1 MWHSRRMTQTI
12 FFTIFSLLFVPRL
25 FSQVESAWQPVPKED
40 LALADNPA
48 NPGSSAMILERQIY
62 TDDEKRVQTERI
74 RIKIF
79 TESGKSYADI
89 EVPYLEKS
97 TSVES
102 IRGRTVRS
110 DGTVIPFSGIVFDKI
125 VARYKRFRYNVK
137 AFTLPGVEVGSVIDY
152 EYSIR
157 WKERMPDYVRHPGS
171 YSIDGG
177 WTVPTT
183 TWIIQQGLFT
193 RHAVFVLRPV
203 TGGQLDFAKIRLAAS
218 VFPSHQSDGTVRM
231 EVSNIAAIEEE
242 DRMPPE
248 SYLNSRVHFYYVV
261 GFVGDYWRTMSN
273 ARARLEE
280 KFIEKTKYLERAAVE
295 IAPTSDPP
303 ETRLRKLYARVEQV
317 RYLTYEPS
325 RTEKEEKRERLPENK
340 SADDILRHNYGS
352 GNEINF
358 LFAALA
364 RSAGFEAW
372 IVQVVDRASAV
383 FEPTVLDASQLDA
396 MIVMVRLNGET
407 LYFDPATRYCPFGV
421 VPWFE
426 ANTGGI
432 RWDKLGGGTI
442 EVQPSANKPG
452 TIERTAD
459 LKLQPDGG
467 LEGTLEIEFTG
478 QEALSHR
485 LSASN
490 EDEAGRRKLLEDE
503 IKKLT
508 PPGATIGVDAVTGW
522 QESDQPLRI
531 KCHVH
536 APRFATVT
544 PRRMVFPMAV
554 FEINNFSP
562 FTAVRRV
569 EPVYLQRGY
578 QEIDKVTFAIP
589 AGYIVEAV
597 PGEARE
603 KRLFGE
609 FSQIRTSEHGVLR
622 LERRETMT
630 GYFFPLEDYGP
641 LREYFAKLRQSDVQN
656 VVLRKLDTAEVH

>member
-1 MWHSRRMTQTI
+1 MLSVRMTQAI
-12 FFTIFSLLFVPRL
+12 FIAAFSLLFVPRAS
-25 FSQVESAWQPVPKED
+25 SQVETAWQPVPKED

-48 NPGSSAMILERQIY
+48 NPGSSAMILERQVY

-79 TESGKSYADI
+79 KESGKSYADI
-89 EVPYLEKS
+89 EVPYIEKN
-97 TSVES
+97 TSVEG

-110 DGTVIPFSGIVFDKI
+110 DGTVIPFSGLVFDKI
-125 VARYKRFRYNVK
+125 VARYKRFHYNVK
-137 AFTLPGVEVGSVIDY
+137 AFTLPGVEVGSVIEY
-152 EYSIR
+152 EYSVR
-157 WKERMPDYVRHPGS
+157 WKERLPDYVRHPSS
-171 YSIDGG
+171 YTFDGG

-183 TWIIQQGLFT
+183 TWTIQQDLFT

-203 TGGQLDFAKIRLAAS
+203 PGGQLDLAKVRLPAQ
-218 VFPSHQSDGTVRM
+218 VFPSKQSDGTVRM
-231 EVSNIAAIEEE
+231 EVSNVAAIEVE

-248 SYLNSRVHFYYVV
+248 SFLNSRVHFYYTA
-261 GFVGDYWRTMSN
+261 GFVGDYWRSMSK
-273 ARARLEE
+273 ARAALEE
-280 KFIEKTKYLERAAVE
+280 KFVEKTKYLEHAANE

-325 RTEKEEKRERLPENK
+325 RTETEEKRERLPENK

-358 LFAALA
+358 LFVALA

-372 IVQVVDRASAV
+372 IVQVVDRASAI
-383 FEPTVLDASQLDA
+383 FEPTVLDTSQLNA

-407 LYFDPATRYCPFGV
+407 LYFDPATRYCPFGI

-426 ANTGGI
+426 ANTGGM
-432 RWDKLGGGTI
+432 RWDKIGGGAI
-442 EVQPSANKPG
+442 DVQPSANKPG

-459 LKLQPDGG
+459 LKLQPDGA

-478 QEALSHR
+478 QEALSRR

-490 EDEAGRRKLLEDE
+490 EDEAGRRKLVEDE
-503 IKKLT
+503 VKELT
-508 PPGATIGVDAVTGW
+508 PPGATIDVDAVTGW
-522 QESDQPLRI
+522 QESEQPLRI

-544 PRRMVFPMAV
+544 PRRMLFPLAV
-554 FEINNFSP
+554 FQINNFSA

-569 EPVYLQRGY
+569 EPIYLQRGY

-589 AGYIVEAV
+589 AGYVVEAI
-597 PGEARE
+597 PDEARE
-603 KRLFGE
+603 KRLWGE
-609 FSQIRTSEHGVLR
+609 FSQIRSSEDGVLR
-622 LERRETMT
+622 LERRESMT
-630 GYFFPLEDYGP
+630 GYFFRVEDYNP

-656 VVLRKLDTAEVH
+656 VVLRKLDTVQVH